1 MKQTIHHLTV
11 GVAGEE
17 AAAKYLREK
26 GYRIRHRN
34 WCYEKQEIDIV
45 AEDKNFTII
54 VEVKSRRQNAAV
66 TERFGPPSAAITP
79 AKERY
84 IRGAGALYRAVEKA
98 KKPLRFDV
106 IEVLFSPE
114 ENNLVLLEIHHMEDA
129 F

>member
-1 MKQTIHHLTV
+1 MRKEVSHLSV

-17 AAAKYLREK
+17 AAVKFLREK

-34 WCYEKQEIDIV
+34 WSYQKQEIDIV
-45 AEDKNFTII
+45 AEDKNFTVI
-54 VEVKSRRQNAAV
+54 VEVKSRRQSEYI

-84 IRGAGALYRAVEKA
+84 IRGAGALYRAVEKS

-114 ENNLVLLEIHHMEDA
+114 ENGLVPVKIHHMQDA